1 MIVNQMITQ
10 VNRTVRTNRPIM
22 NIVLHYTGNYTDKA
36 INNAK
41 YFLLVYRGASAH
53 YFVDETSIWQSVL
66 DKDEAWAVD
75 RNYGTN
81 NLFGVVNNNNSIS
94 IEMCSTDGKI
104 ADSTFYNAL
113 WLTKELMKM
122 YDIPATNVHTHYE
135 VCSKHCPAWNG
146 WGAVGGDEIWQK
158 FKSCLVED
166 KKEVAEIVNTQTQ
179 YPLDKNGKDFPHYRV
194 HQTKI
199 GWNYVCPNG
208 QGAGCLGY
216 QIEALKID
224 YPQHKVYVKA
234 HIQADGTIDF
244 GLINKNTVIGT
255 TGRKLRLEGLWIK
268 ADGLKARAFC
278 GNEWLP
284 WQKCD
289 GKSLI
294 GTTGKSLPM
303 YSIQIEK
310 EQL

>member
-1 MIVNQMITQ
+1 MNINKMITSQ
-10 VNRTVRTNRPIM
+10 NKNVRSSRPIQY
-22 NIVLHYTGNYTDKA
+22 IVIHYTGNVTDTA

-41 YFLLVYRGASAH
+41 YFQQSRGASAH
-53 YFVDETSIWQSVL
+53 YFVDKTSIWQVVD
-66 DKDEAWAVD
+66 DKDEAWAVG

-94 IEMCSTDGKI
+94 IEMCSDNFEI
-104 ADSTFYNAL
+104 ADSTFYNTL

-122 YDIPATNVHTHYE
+122 YDIPSENVHTHYE
-135 VCSKHCPAWNG
+135 VCSKNCPGWSG
-146 WGAVGGDEIWQK
+146 WGAVNGDYNWK
-158 FKSCLVED
+158 RFKDCLVEKPQTVD
-166 KKEVAEIVNTQTQ
+166 NINTQTQ

-199 GWNYVCPNG
+199 GWNYVAPNG

-224 YPQHKVYVKA
+224 YPQHEVYVKA
-234 HIQADGTIDF
+234 HIQTDGTIDF

-278 GNEWLP
+278 GNDWLP

-294 GTTGKSLPM
+294 GTTGKFLPM
-303 YSIQIEK
+303 YSIQFER
-310 EQL
+310 E